1 MSAGNVYRAG
11 AIAFIFAVAGP
22 VVAALMTAE
31 PVFCKTAMSMEGC
44 CSLSCEKRQAWRDEN
59 GILASGL
66 GYLKEFL

>member
-1 MSAGNVYRAG
+1 
-11 AIAFIFAVAGP
+11 
-22 VVAALMTAE
+22 MTAE